1 MIHNCHGS
9 GIMTDIAL
17 LISMWVVSK
26 SVSIRPPALPWLRLG
41 LSAEAQAC
49 ALLVLRCG
57 CALCVGAGGAGP
69 WGGPARLSGPLR
81 VLTD

>member
-49 ALLVLRCG
+49 AL
-57 CALCVGAGGAGP
+57 CAVAVRSVWARAGPGHGAGP
-69 WGGPARLSGPLR
+69 LGFPVRCAF
-81 VLTD
+81 